1 MQKLSV
7 QPTEKGVKLYL
18 DGQEIQNILEFNL
31 KAETPNVFELTVKMN
46 VELSRMPC
54 SNQIGDN
61 LSGNL

>member
-46 VELSRMPC
+46 VELSQM
-54 SNQIGDN
+54 SLGQ
-61 LSGNL
+61 